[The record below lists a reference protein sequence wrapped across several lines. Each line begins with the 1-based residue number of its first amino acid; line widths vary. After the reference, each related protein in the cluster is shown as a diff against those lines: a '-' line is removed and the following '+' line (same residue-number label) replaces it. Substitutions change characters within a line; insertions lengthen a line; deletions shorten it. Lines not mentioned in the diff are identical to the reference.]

1 MDKARDYEEKSNST
15 QIYENILWVTEKIFK
30 FLKILQIIQ
39 QVLLG
44 QILHFWKVTTGKSYL
59 IPL

>member
-1 MDKARDYEEKSNST
+1 MDKARDYEGKSSSA
-15 QIYENILWVTEKIFK
+15 QIYANILWVREKIFK

-44 QILHFWKVTTGKSYL
+44 QILHFWKITTGKSYL
-59 IPL
+59 ILL